1 MGRACRP
8 QSHART
14 CFIVQLDINPESIS
28 GFRLLM
34 PPSHGSGL
42 FKPGAL
48 TALQKYK
55 VKRIDLFSVTV
66 TNSFLGE
73 RVGNKKTPT
82 SAKKYENTPSNQQT
96 SCVYTYTDP
105 NCGCPCPGRS
115 SIGIP
120 GGIAARSRSADC
132 AQATSNSKILDSG
145 SF

>member
-1 MGRACRP
+1 
-8 QSHART
+8 
-14 CFIVQLDINPESIS
+14 
-28 GFRLLM
+28 M

-42 FKPGAL
+42 FAPGA
-48 TALQKYK
+48 TSALQKYK
-55 VKRIDLFSVTV
+55 VKKIDLFSVTV

-73 RVGNKKTPT
+73 RVGNKKTPP
-82 SAKKYENTPSNQQT
+82 SAKKYENIPSNQQT
-96 SCVYTYTDP
+96 SCVYACTHP

-132 AQATSNSKILDSG
+132 AQATSNSKIFHGG